1 MNPGILFLDEPT
13 TGLDASAALAVMTTV
28 RELAQRISVICTIHQ
43 VWFRVAHRVCLRAME
58 LGLNYRGKIR

>member
-43 VWFRVAHRVCLRAME
+43 VCNFAVVVAIAVFM
-58 LGLNYRGKIR
+58 GD

>member
-43 VWFRVAHRVCLRAME
+43 VRA
-58 LGLNYRGKIR
+58 LGPAPE